1 MIEMKNDNKV
11 TIEFE
16 IDSTIQILINLS
28 ILISSLL
35 LFGKLLGLHDWNI
48 IWITCPVW
56 LPPVY
61 ISIWIYF
68 KIIIKALRCKKWK

>member
-11 TIEFE
+11 VIEFE

-28 ILISSLL
+28 IIISVL
-35 LFGKLLGLHDWNI
+35 LFIGKIIGLNDWSI

-56 LPPVY
+56 LPPIY

-68 KIIIKALRCKKWK
+68 KIIIKALRCKK